1 MRRKLFL
8 MMAVIMASVSTS
20 WGQTN
25 IKFATIAPKGTS
37 PAKAVEEL
45 DIRLRQASG
54 NKLGLKI
61 YPGAVAGDEIEVLRK
76 MKMGQIHA
84 AGFTGVGFGEIL
96 PEVRVLDLPCLFNS
110 YEEVDY
116 VEEKMFPY
124 FAGKFREKGIVL
136 LSWAEVGFVN
146 FYAKSPIK
154 DPADLK
160 GLKVWTWTGD
170 PIAEAT
176 LRALDVSPVPLP
188 VTDVLTSLQTGMV
201 DTVYANPL
209 GCVGLQWYT
218 KVKTMTEA
226 PLTHA
231 AGAFLIQ
238 ASEYDKLDKSLQDLL
253 SKETKDQMAKA
264 TVTTRKENA
273 AAIDQM
279 KAAGV
284 SVVPVTP
291 ESLAKFK
298 VAADKAIANL
308 KGKVFSEDLLNQ
320 VVGLINEYRQS
331 RGATKP

>member
-1 MRRKLFL
+1 
-8 MMAVIMASVSTS
+8 
-20 WGQTN
+20 
-25 IKFATIAPKGTS
+25 
-37 PAKAVEEL
+37 VEEL
-45 DIRLRQASG
+45 DVRLRQVSG
-54 NKLGLKI
+54 NKLSLKI

-84 AGFTGVGFGEIL
+84 AGLTGVGFGEIL
-96 PEVRVLDLPCLFNS
+96 PEVRVLDLPFLFNS

-116 VEEKMFPY
+116 VTAKMFPY
-124 FAGKFREKGIVL
+124 FAQKFREKGIVL

-146 FYAKSPIK
+146 FYSKSPIK

-160 GLKVWTWTGD
+160 PLKVWTWTGD

-201 DTVYANPL
+201 DTVYANSL

-231 AGAFLIQ
+231 LGAVLIQ
-238 ASEYDKLDKSLQDLL
+238 ASEYDKLDKTLQDILC
-253 SKETKDQMAKA
+253 KETSEAMAKSA
-264 TVTTRKENA
+264 LTTRKENEE
-273 AAIDQM
+273 AIAQM

-284 SVVPVTP
+284 SVVPVSP

-298 VAADKAIANL
+298 VAGEKATASL
-308 KGKVFSEDLLNQ
+308 KGKVFSEELLNQ
-320 VVGLINEYRQS
+320 VNGLIQEYRAKQ
-331 RGATKP
+331 